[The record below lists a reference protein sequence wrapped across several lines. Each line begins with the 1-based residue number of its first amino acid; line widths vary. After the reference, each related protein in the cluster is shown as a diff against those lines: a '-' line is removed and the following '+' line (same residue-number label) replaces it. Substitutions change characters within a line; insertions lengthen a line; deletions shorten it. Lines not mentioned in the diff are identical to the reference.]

1 MSVLETLLE
10 AGAELVAGSVILDR
24 VKMGSLRDG
33 DLRLTPDGRAK
44 MAELNGDGDEKP
56 AKPAAKKAPAKKA
69 AAKKTAAKKTA
80 EKVDEPE
87 EAQEPETEDDGMD
100 DLLKDLDV

>member
-69 AAKKTAAKKTA
+69 AAKKTA

>member
-69 AAKKTAAKKTA
+69 AAKKTA

-100 DLLKDLDV
+100 DLLKDLDA

>member
-56 AKPAAKKAPAKKA
+56 AKPAKPAAKKAPAKKA
-69 AAKKTAAKKTA
+69 AAKKTA